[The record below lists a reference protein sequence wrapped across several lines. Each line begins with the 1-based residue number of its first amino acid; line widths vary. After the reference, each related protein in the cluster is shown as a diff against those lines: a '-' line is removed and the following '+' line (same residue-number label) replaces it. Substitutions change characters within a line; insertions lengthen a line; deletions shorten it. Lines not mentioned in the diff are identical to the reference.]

1 MPIKE
6 YISGEKGVIAVYVD
20 ERNQSDVIDFLENL
34 AESDQKKVIHLF
46 DLFCRQGRIWNEE
59 KFKKEEG
66 PIWAFKSFQVRI
78 LCAFLPG
85 RRKPSVLL
93 LHGLHKKADKLSR
106 SDLDKAQL
114 MFGNILKSI

>member
-85 RRKPSVLL
+85 KSKPTVLL